1 MTVNSGREMALL
13 CPRARALPV
22 PRQCLWGSNLSSLG
36 RGAGA
41 EPPEPRL
48 RPLCYSGTLG
58 GESWP
63 RAGGWCC
70 SPCSLGAGFRSAAR
84 AKAGGELRGSAGR
97 GGASTPAAAG
107 AAGPALAADTGHHT
121 AVCALLFFFFCDLVF
136 DQGPASLCAGLLGGD
151 SFIDLNGQ
159 MGTGGRFSVQ
169 SA

>member
-13 CPRARALPV
+13 CPRASTSPPCPQAVSVGLQPELP
-22 PRQCLWGSNLSSLG
+22 C

-63 RAGGWCC
+63 RAGGRCC

-84 AKAGGELRGSAGR
+84 AKAGGELRGSARR
-97 GGASTPAAAG
+97 GGARPCWLQPELLALRSPLTPAIT
-107 AAGPALAADTGHHT
+107 PLFVH
-121 AVCALLFFFFCDLVF
+121 CCFFFSVIWFLTRG
-136 DQGPASLCAGLLGGD
+136 QHPCA
-151 SFIDLNGQ
+151 
-159 MGTGGRFSVQ
+159 R
-169 SA
+169 AY